1 MRHILVLLLAV
12 LAVAQSVTIADVRFT
27 LKNQNGLVTDQ
38 FYVNDRVYLCI
49 APSGVSTTEAIVR
62 VALVNPQGVPTSP
75 MEYDFTGDRRL
86 VSEQCIPIKDVASQ
100 DTGRWTIR
108 IDVLYPDRRL
118 KGTNQL
124 LFSVSTPPPPPSP
137 TDRSTGG
144 GGSGGVGDGILWA
157 VIAVVIAAAIIG
169 AVLYMGRR
177 SREREVVTLPPYPS
191 PPPPPSASPPA
202 PPSQQPTAVLPQAGT
217 SAKTVV
223 GTPLARLV
231 LPDGKFVNIMQTVE
245 EFGRSNF
252 EGLVPPNVL
261 NYISK
266 RHFRIQLLGNKWY
279 IEDLGSTNGTLVD
292 GQQIKGKGPVELRPG
307 VEIQPAGVIS
317 LRFEPLVQPRA

>member
-1 MRHILVLLLAV
+1 MRYVLVLLLAV
-12 LAVAQSVTIADVRFT
+12 LAVAQSVTIADVRLT

-38 FYVNDRVYLCI
+38 FYANDRVYLCI
-49 APSGVSTTEAIVR
+49 APSGVSMTEAIITVT
-62 VALVNPQGVPTSP
+62 LVNPQGVSTST
-75 MEYDFTGDRRL
+75 MEYDFTGDKRL

-108 IDVLYPDRRL
+108 IDVLYPNRRL

-124 LFSVSTPPPPPSP
+124 LFSVLTPSTPPPPPPPPVCDS
-137 TDRSTGG
+137 
-144 GGSGGVGDGILWA
+144 LC
-157 VIAVVIAAAIIG
+157 IAIIATVVAAAIIG

-191 PPPPPSASPPA
+191 PPPPPSAPPPAPPA

-217 SAKTVV
+217 PAKTVV

-307 VEIQPAGVIS
+307 AEIQPAGVIS

>member
-1 MRHILVLLLAV
+1 MRYILVLLLAV
-12 LAVAQSVTIADVRFT
+12 LALAQSVTVADVIFA

-75 MEYDFTGDRRL
+75 MEYDFTGNRRL
-86 VSEQCIPIKDVASQ
+86 VSEQCIPIKDVSSQ
-100 DTGRWTIR
+100 DTGRWTIK
-108 IDVLYPDRRL
+108 IDVLYPNRQL

-124 LFSVSTPPPPPSP
+124 LFSVSMHLPYTTTITTTTPPPIC
-137 TDRSTGG
+137 
-144 GGSGGVGDGILWA
+144 GDWCIA
-157 VIAVVIAAAIIG
+157 TIAAVVAAAIIG

-191 PPPPPSASPPA
+191 PPPPPSAPPPAPSA
-202 PPSQQPTAVLPQAGT
+202 PPSQQPTAVVPQAGT
-217 SAKTVV
+217 LAKTVV
-223 GTPLARLV
+223 GTPLAKLV
-231 LPDGKFVNIMQTVE
+231 LPDGKFINVMQTVE

-307 VEIQPAGVIS
+307 AEIQPAGVIS

>member
-100 DTGRWTIR
+100 DTGRWTIK
-108 IDVLYPDRRL
+108 IDVLYPNRQL

-124 LFSVSTPPPPPSP
+124 LFSVSTPSSPSPPPPP
-137 TDRSTGG
+137 PPPP
-144 GGSGGVGDGILWA
+144 VCGDWCIA
-157 VIAVVIAAAIIG
+157 IIVAVVAAAIIG
-169 AVLYMGRR
+169 AVMYMGRR

-191 PPPPPSASPPA
+191 PPPPPSAPPPA

-223 GTPLARLV
+223 GTPLAKLV
-231 LPDGKFVNIMQTVE
+231 LPDGKFINIMQTVE

-307 VEIQPAGVIS
+307 AEIQPAGVIS

>member
-38 FYVNDRVYLCI
+38 FYTNDRVSLCI

-62 VALVNPQGVPTSP
+62 VTLVNPQGVPTSP

-86 VSEQCIPIKDVASQ
+86 VSEQCIPIKDVAPQ
-100 DTGRWTIR
+100 DTGRWTIK
-108 IDVLYPDRRL
+108 IDVLYPNRQL

-124 LFSVSTPPPPPSP
+124 LFSVSTPPPPLPP
-137 TDRSTGG
+137 TTTT
-144 GGSGGVGDGILWA
+144 GSGGVSDGIIWA
-157 VIAVVIAAAIIG
+157 VIAAVIAAAIIG

-191 PPPPPSASPPA
+191 PPPPPSAPPPAPSA

-223 GTPLARLV
+223 GTPLAKLV
-231 LPDGKFVNIMQTVE
+231 LPDGKFINIMQTVE

-307 VEIQPAGVIS
+307 AEIQPAGVIS

>member
-1 MRHILVLLLAV
+1 
-12 LAVAQSVTIADVRFT
+12 VRIT

-38 FYVNDRVYLCI
+38 FYVNDRISLCI

-62 VALVNPQGVPTSP
+62 VSLVNPQGVPTSP
-75 MEYDFTGDRRL
+75 MEYDFTGIRRL
-86 VSEQCIPIKDVASQ
+86 VSEQCIPIKDVSSQ

-124 LFSVSTPPPPPSP
+124 LFSVSTPPPPPP
-137 TDRSTGG
+137 PDGNTGNRGG
-144 GGSGGVGDGILWA
+144 GGGEIWVVVA
-157 VIAVVIAAAIIG
+157 AVIAAAIVG

-191 PPPPPSASPPA
+191 PPPPPPSAQLPPPAPSA
-202 PPSQQPTAVLPQAGT
+202 PPSQQPTAVVPQMGT
-217 SAKTVV
+217 MAKTLV

-231 LPDGKFVNIMQTVE
+231 LPDGKFINVMQTAE

-261 NYISK
+261 NFISK
-266 RHFRIQLLGNKWY
+266 RHFRIQLLGNRWY

-307 VEIQPAGVIS
+307 AEIQPAGVIS